1 MVESSPI
8 IVGEANPTERL
19 YLAVLTYFSTLMEIE
34 MPVNRLIYLTTALWL
49 VGCSSALWAQKDS
62 VTQPP
67 AKDAATVDPFPDLTV
82 PPNAN
87 AQQLAQLLTAA
98 KTARPSNPNQYQAMQ
113 TAIRDA
119 SKQLMKLLEGKKDS
133 PEYQQAEL
141 DAITSSVAL
150 MTYFGEDAKQK
161 TLEQVHAFLNSR
173 KELSLQDLQTG
184 MLTAAMLELQPD
196 KTPARDT
203 YKLMYDLLEKDER
216 EEMQSLRINLQASI
230 RRLEL
235 LGNKLDLDT
244 KTIDGKPIKIDD
256 FADKFVIVD
265 FFATWCEPCLA
276 EIPRVRKQ
284 FAKYQA
290 KGLAVIGISIDED
303 AEQLEKFLKG
313 AELPWPIIH
322 DNHEDPLER
331 LQMKYGI
338 SHLPTV
344 LLLNK
349 EGTVV
354 SLAARGAE
362 LERLM
367 QMLFEAPTP
376 AAPAPPTPGESAA
389 GKAPAKQDTE
399 SRIEKEN
406 AKK

>member
-1 MVESSPI
+1 MVESSPVK
-8 IVGEANPTERL
+8 VGEANPTERSQ
-19 YLAVLTYFSTLMEIE
+19 LAVLTYFSTLMEIE
-34 MPVNRLIYLTTALWL
+34 MPVNRLIFLAVALWL
-49 VGCSSALWAQKDS
+49 VGCSAALWAQKDS
-62 VTQPP
+62 ETQPA
-67 AKDAATVDPFPDLTV
+67 AKDAAAANPFPDLTI

-87 AQQLAQLLTAA
+87 AQQLAQLLAAA

-119 SKQLMKLLEGKKDS
+119 SKQLMKILGGSKDS

-141 DAITSSVAL
+141 DSITSSVAL
-150 MTYFGEDAKQK
+150 MTYFGEDAKKK
-161 TLEQVHAFLNSR
+161 TLDQVHEFLSSR
-173 KELSLQDLQTG
+173 KELSLQDVQTG

-235 LGNKLDLDT
+235 LGNKLELDT
-244 KTIDGKPIKIDD
+244 KTIDGRPIKIDD
-256 FADKFVIVD
+256 FAGKFVIVD
-265 FFATWCEPCLA
+265 FFATWCEACLA
-276 EIPRVRKQ
+276 EIPRVQKQ
-284 FAKYQA
+284 YAKYQQ
-290 KGLAVIGISIDED
+290 KGLEVIGISIDED
-303 AEQLEKFLKG
+303 AEQLAKFLKG

-322 DNHEDPLER
+322 DNHEDPLQR

-354 SLAARGAE
+354 SLAARGTE

-389 GKAPAKQDTE
+389 GNTPAKQKAN
-399 SRIEKEN
+399 SRVEKEN
-406 AKK
+406 APK

>member
-1 MVESSPI
+1 M
-8 IVGEANPTERL
+8 L
-19 YLAVLTYFSTLMEIE
+19 
-34 MPVNRLIYLTTALWL
+34 VNRLIPLALGLWL
-49 VGCSSALWAQKDS
+49 VSLSSDLLAQDS
-62 VTQPP
+62 QTRP
-67 AKDAATVDPFPDLTV
+67 ATKNAPAADGTDAAGPTEQATAATQAPAANNSGAEASNPFPELTI

-87 AQQLAQLLTAA
+87 SQQLTQLLTTA
-98 KTARPSNPNQYQAMQ
+98 KTARPSNPQQYQAMQ

-119 SKQLMKLLEGKKDS
+119 SKQLMKSLEGKKDS

-141 DAITSSVAL
+141 DTITSSVAL
-150 MTYFGEDAKQK
+150 MTYFGEDAKKK

-173 KELSLQDLQTG
+173 KELSLQDVQTG
-184 MLTAAMLELQPD
+184 MLTAAMLELQPE
-196 KTPARDT
+196 KAPARDT

-235 LGNKLDLDT
+235 LGNKFELEAM
-244 KTIDGKPIKIDD
+244 TIEGKPIKTDD
-256 FADKFVIVD
+256 LAGKFVVVD

-276 EIPRVRKQ
+276 EIPRVQKQ
-284 FAKYQA
+284 YAKYQA
-290 KGLAVIGISIDED
+290 KGLEVIGISIDED
-303 AEQLEKFLKG
+303 ADSLEKFLKR

-322 DNHEDPLER
+322 DNHQDPLQR

-338 SHLPTV
+338 SQLPTV

-376 AAPAPPTPGESAA
+376 AAPPPPPPGEPPVET
-389 GKAPAKQDTE
+389 KAE
-399 SRIEKEN
+399 SRIEKE
-406 AKK
+406 AAQKQD